1 MDLGVIGEWLY
12 DDRGDATPSP
22 FENDIMVGMRLAVN
36 DAEGTEALLGMIQ
49 DIGSDTRFLS
59 LESSRRFGD
68 HLRASLEIRAFLSQP
83 TDDPFYDL
91 RDDDLVRVE
100 LAYYF

>member
-12 DDRGDATPSP
+12 DDRGDAAPTP

-36 DAEGTEALLGMIQ
+36 DVQGTEALLGMIQ
-49 DIGSDTRFLS
+49 DIGGDARFLS

-68 HLRASLEIRAFLSQP
+68 HLKASLEIRAFLNQP
-83 TDDPFYDL
+83 DGRPLL
-91 RDDDLVRVE
+91 RSARR
-100 LAYYF
+100 